1 MAGQSITLE
10 MLRKKPAM
18 MEAMRVREPHE
29 APTLDTGEVPGDHL
43 GAAGFD
49 SAFFAHLK
57 VWRSI
62 FNIHDAFQH
71 NNFSLQRNWTYNK
84 STTMIN
90 RLEMQVKKTGNE
102 SSKATK
108 SPHTKTSNPST
119 APGRLAS
126 LRNNVVRFTQ
136 CVTQDGTNLTI
147 PVTVVENETS
157 SRNLKRKRCDSNNS
171 TPTVRWSNVAKKAKG
186 IYRMS

>member
-1 MAGQSITLE
+1 
-10 MLRKKPAM
+10 
-18 MEAMRVREPHE
+18 
-29 APTLDTGEVPGDHL
+29 
-43 GAAGFD
+43 
-49 SAFFAHLK
+49 
-57 VWRSI
+57 
-62 FNIHDAFQH
+62 
-71 NNFSLQRNWTYNK
+71 
-84 STTMIN
+84 
-90 RLEMQVKKTGNE
+90 MQVKKTGNE

-186 IYRMS
+186 IYRMSYGEYNQFYVYSLFSFL